1 MEKLVS
7 IIIAVYNGEQYIS
20 QTLESIAC
28 QTYHPV
34 EVVVVDDGSQDN
46 TLQIVESF
54 RARLDHLVVLHQ
66 SNQGSAAA
74 RNLGFAHARGTYFAI
89 IDADDTMFPERIEK
103 QVKFLDVNPAVAV
116 VSCLANYIN
125 EKGQIIGK
133 TYTDLHTIE
142 DCQEYLRDDKIIFC
156 LQPGVMLRPEAV
168 EAVGGYRKM
177 LRYAQ
182 DTDLWNRMV
191 EKGYFLVVMP
201 EILVNYRIHRDASM
215 TKFKERIDY
224 DDWVIYNTL
233 RRRRQ
238 MEEVS
243 FDDFVISLSQKSV
256 FSKAMRMKKHYGK
269 RFYRTAGLMF
279 GNKRYTK
286 FVGYLM
292 LAFVIWP
299 AYTVG
304 KLSRQKLSVSN
315 VK

>member
-20 QTLESIAC
+20 QTLESIVR
-28 QTYHPV
+28 QTYRSI
-34 EVVVVDDGSQDN
+34 EVVVIDDGSQDS
-46 TLQIVESF
+46 TLQVVESF
-54 RARLDHLVVLHQ
+54 RTRLDHLVILRQ
-66 SNQGSAAA
+66 TNQGSAAA
-74 RNLGFAHARGTYFAI
+74 RNLGFAHARGTYFAL
-89 IDADDTMFPERIEK
+89 IDADDTMFPERIER
-103 QVKFLDVNPAVAV
+103 QVKFLDANPSVAV

-125 EKGQIIGK
+125 EKGEVIGK
-133 TYTDLHTIE
+133 TYTDLYTIE
-142 DCQEYLRDDKIIFC
+142 DCQEYLRNNKIIFC

-191 EKGYFLVVMP
+191 EQGYFLVVMP

-238 MEEVS
+238 MEEMS
-243 FDDFVISLSQKSV
+243 FDDFVVLLSQKSV
-256 FSKAMRMKKHYGK
+256 LSKALRMKKHYGK

-279 GNKRYTK
+279 GNRRYTK

-292 LAFVIWP
+292 LAFVVWP
-299 AYTVG
+299 AYTIG
-304 KLSRQKLSVSN
+304 KLSRQKLSISS